1 MIVMISIRIIL
12 VPDVLSSNNGKPRR
26 TFLIKKNNGLS
37 VLAIIDFERD
47 ERFKKTQETRVP

>member
-1 MIVMISIRIIL
+1 MMIVMISIRIIL

-26 TFLIKKNNGLS
+26 TFFIKKNNRLP

-47 ERFKKTQETRVP
+47 ERFRKT